1 MDQRLYLEQKKKLIN
16 MLLLKNDYKSAFF
29 CLIKIFENSEIKIY
43 KEFQK
48 EIVEIINKIDLKN

>member
-1 MDQRLYLEQKKKLIN
+1 MNQALYLEQKKKFIN